1 MLKINHI
8 FKSYF
13 TGEKR
18 QDVLKDVSF
27 SLPEKGLFFIVG
39 KSGSGKSTLLNLIG
53 GLDRPDQGSIL
64 IDGKDIVKMKEKEL
78 SAYRARKIG
87 FVFQEYNL
95 LSGMT
100 VEENL
105 LLATDRKVE
114 DKEIDD
120 LLSKAGLLSFKKK
133 KVELLSGGEKQR
145 VALVRAM
152 LKDCRIILSDE
163 PTGSLDS
170 ENAENVFSLL
180 KEVSKDR
187 LVLVVTHDRESAE
200 KYKDG
205 IVEIKDG
212 KVTDTLPAFEERN
225 IPYKEEKE
233 LKLSF
238 RKRIRL
244 AFSLM
249 RKRPARMIVMLL
261 ISIFSFSLFG
271 ISDSMSSFDVNR
283 SVLKSMKQ
291 DNFSSIEI
299 SKSYHSESLSF
310 NTKYGM
316 NDEDIKNIDAITK
329 GSCLPIHS
337 FAKGWHINNTKNT
350 SFIDGISVSDS
361 NYPYY
366 VTGSIIATQNILDT
380 FHYSLTGRLPEKT
393 NEIIISDYFADMYR
407 RFDFVN
413 KDKVKS
419 SIEKNEDLIGKEA
432 YFTNINRNYGFLPK
446 TYTIVGVI
454 NTNYDV
460 RKYSVIFQDD
470 PKYDSSIEYD
480 ITKQLVEDIKSNLYS
495 VIGFSKEFF
504 DTFKPEQLADD
515 YITFSDYQVYMS
527 FNCYDIIDPV
537 YGKVY
542 SISPFDVLK
551 DDEYVLK
558 SPYRSLEELPDNAV
572 ILEKD
577 YFTETFRDPYH
588 EKDFLSFSLESTG
601 LGINEKVII
610 AGYTSENYLPKR
622 SSYYVAKPMFS
633 KISQAMKPLM
643 TNYSHALF
651 ITSDKIGQD
660 TKTLNKILKANPG
673 NLKAHLLG
681 KEATDW
687 ISYYEVHNPYYA
699 DIETYSY
706 GLKSIAGIVT
716 LVTLIGII
724 VSALFFLFSILDILN
739 RSLKKIGILYAQGY
753 SFLSISLTYLVIE
766 IFFMLVISV
775 FSFVLSSLVVSLA
788 NKFFVEKLVL
798 THFIFG
804 FSIRQVL
811 LIIAALIISAIIGF
825 VPTLMKIK
833 KAPIID
839 ILSDRK

>member
-1 MLKINHI
+1 MIQIDHI
-8 FKSYF
+8 YKTYSANN
-13 TGEKR
+13 KR

-238 RKRIRL
+238 RKRIRI

-271 ISDSMSSFDVNR
+271 I
-283 SVLKSMKQ
+283 K
-291 DNFSSIEI
+291 
-299 SKSYHSESLSF
+299 
-310 NTKYGM
+310 
-316 NDEDIKNIDAITK
+316 
-329 GSCLPIHS
+329 
-337 FAKGWHINNTKNT
+337 
-350 SFIDGISVSDS
+350 
-361 NYPYY
+361 
-366 VTGSIIATQNILDT
+366 
-380 FHYSLTGRLPEKT
+380 
-393 NEIIISDYFADMYR
+393 
-407 RFDFVN
+407 
-413 KDKVKS
+413 
-419 SIEKNEDLIGKEA
+419 
-432 YFTNINRNYGFLPK
+432 
-446 TYTIVGVI
+446 
-454 NTNYDV
+454 
-460 RKYSVIFQDD
+460 
-470 PKYDSSIEYD
+470 
-480 ITKQLVEDIKSNLYS
+480 
-495 VIGFSKEFF
+495 
-504 DTFKPEQLADD
+504 
-515 YITFSDYQVYMS
+515 
-527 FNCYDIIDPV
+527 
-537 YGKVY
+537 
-542 SISPFDVLK
+542 
-551 DDEYVLK
+551 
-558 SPYRSLEELPDNAV
+558 
-572 ILEKD
+572 
-577 YFTETFRDPYH
+577 
-588 EKDFLSFSLESTG
+588 
-601 LGINEKVII
+601 
-610 AGYTSENYLPKR
+610 
-622 SSYYVAKPMFS
+622 
-633 KISQAMKPLM
+633 
-643 TNYSHALF
+643 
-651 ITSDKIGQD
+651 
-660 TKTLNKILKANPG
+660 
-673 NLKAHLLG
+673 
-681 KEATDW
+681 
-687 ISYYEVHNPYYA
+687 
-699 DIETYSY
+699 
-706 GLKSIAGIVT
+706 
-716 LVTLIGII
+716 
-724 VSALFFLFSILDILN
+724 
-739 RSLKKIGILYAQGY
+739 
-753 SFLSISLTYLVIE
+753 
-766 IFFMLVISV
+766 
-775 FSFVLSSLVVSLA
+775 
-788 NKFFVEKLVL
+788 
-798 THFIFG
+798 
-804 FSIRQVL
+804 
-811 LIIAALIISAIIGF
+811 
-825 VPTLMKIK
+825 
-833 KAPIID
+833 
-839 ILSDRK
+839 